1 MSFILERWTKKEL
14 GGTIAIKGTI
24 GFIANILWVL
34 SFGWAL
40 FLMYIAAGIITCFT
54 IIGIPFGIQA
64 FKLAGISFWPVGR
77 RVVTKEMAVT
87 LRQRAASKELDDKEK

>member
-1 MSFILERWTKKEL
+1 
-14 GGTIAIKGTI
+14 
-24 GFIANILWVL
+24 
-34 SFGWAL
+34 
-40 FLMYIAAGIITCFT
+40 MYLTAGIITCIT